1 MAAKVIGEKKEISL
15 WDQICAEVAATRP
28 PFEPPEDDASSVKT
42 DVIQYDATKHNP
54 VFYGRMFTKVPAD
67 SDPFESFDPSTS
79 HPACVGYS
87 LVDKPP
93 PPPSPPST
101 PLPDPRLCSP
111 REYLEHYIFP
121 VLLPGMVEM
130 LREAKTQRCFERKR
144 TKFNACDFL
153 TEWLYKMNPQYAGDR
168 GDITLLEIPF
178 VKSWLEEHPRPPLPL
193 SLLLSDE
200 EAATIIQSFF
210 RGYLTRRDPEVQEL
224 RQWQRELRE
233 EGEDISI
240 KVEEFWRKHEPSE
253 EGHDPTQKTS
263 PKGTHKTSSSGS
275 PRGFKKQRASS
286 GISAVTSEVSI
297 SIEPP
302 SPQPPQSP
310 DV

>member
-54 VFYGRMFTKVPAD
+54 VFYGRMFAKVPAD

-79 HPACVGYS
+79 HPA
-87 LVDKPP
+87 
-93 PPPSPPST
+93 
-101 PLPDPRLCSP
+101 
-111 REYLEHYIFP
+111 
-121 VLLPGMVEM
+121 
-130 LREAKTQRCFERKR
+130 
-144 TKFNACDFL
+144 
-153 TEWLYKMNPQYAGDR
+153 MNPKFAGDR
-168 GDITLLEIPF
+168 DDITLFEIPF

-253 EGHDPTQKTS
+253 EGHDPTQKAS